1 MLEFEKSKMCIIRSA
16 FITMYWI
23 MLHCHSQGCHSNP
36 DLATLNY
43 IYIYVSCIGRVISC
57 CPGFWVKVKV
67 TILKHLGKA

>member
-36 DLATLNY
+36 VLATLNY
-43 IYIYVSCIGRVISC
+43 IYICIMHWESDQLLSW
-57 CPGFWVKVKV
+57 F
-67 TILKHLGKA
+67 LGQGQGYHFKALR